1 MTRRPRSIE
10 PSNALYRVK
19 RGLCGYISY
28 LAACEMNQAFSE
40 YVLYEPILR
49 VLTARHFA
57 VECEY
62 ECPGIQQPKRGDK
75 KRLDFYA
82 AGHGIELAMEVKWA
96 RTGTI
101 DVARDLEKLQA
112 FLRERPGA
120 FALLCVFGRKSLI
133 EVIDWGNQPLKEKG
147 KAVYADLRRTKYGC
161 RIYQVTAMRSSFL
174 AIRTRSLS

>member
-1 MTRRPRSIE
+1 MALQPKNTE

-49 VLTARHFA
+49 VLMARHFV

-82 AGHGIELAMEVKWA
+82 TGQGIEFAMEVKWA
-96 RTGTI
+96 KTETI
-101 DVARDLEKLQA
+101 DVTRDLEKLQA
-112 FLRERPGA
+112 FLLARPGA
-120 FALLCVFGRKSLI
+120 LAFLCVFGRKSLI
-133 EVIDWGNQPLKEKG
+133 KDIDWGKQPLKEKG

-161 RIYQVTAMRSSFL
+161 RIFQVAATHVA
-174 AIRTRSLS
+174 